1 MVSRPRWQS
10 WTVNGREAIM
20 RISAHDNIEQLRHKL
35 RLKGYLLI
43 RDRIR
48 AVIGAMEGKTASQ
61 IGKGLGYT
69 LRWVQKWVGRYNQK
83 GLEGL
88 YDLPRSGQ
96 PTRLKPKDQQA
107 FRQRIE
113 AGATATD
120 KVCALRGRDFLQILG
135 QEFGANYS
143 LGGVYGLLHR
153 LGYCCLR
160 PRPRH
165 RKNNP
170 EAMNSWKAEAPL
182 LVSKSGGNIR
192 ISRSSSG
199 ARTKAVLD
207 NKAH

>member
-1 MVSRPRWQS
+1 VVSKPCWQF
-10 WTVNGREAIM
+10 WNVGGMEAIM

-35 RLKGYLLI
+35 RLKDYLPI
-43 RDRIR
+43 QDRIR
-48 AVIGAMEGKTASQ
+48 AVIGAREGKTASQ
-61 IGKGLGYT
+61 IGRELGYT
-69 LRWVQKWVGRYNQK
+69 LRWAQKWVGRYNQK

-96 PTRLKPKDQQA
+96 PTKLKSEGQQA
-107 FRQRIE
+107 LMQRIE

-120 KVCALRGRDFLQILG
+120 KVCALRGRDFQQILR
-135 QEFGANYS
+135 QEFGADYS

-170 EAMNSWKAEAPL
+170 EAMNSWKAEAPFL
-182 LVSKSGGNIR
+182 SNKSGGDIR
-192 ISRSSSG
+192 ISRSIYG
-199 ARTKAVLD
+199 ARMKAVLD